1 MYIELAY
8 PEQQR
13 TLDNTGKLTNAVIQ
27 YLVFEALD
35 EAEALSYAFEN
46 VPKELDNLKLLSIS
60 ISERKSQDIFLL
72 EVTYGSSNN
81 NSGGG
86 SSDDNAEDEDAV
98 FNFECSTGSAHITNA
113 IKNIPLKAGKVDPGS
128 FIGWNGKSGDDSE
141 ITGVEIMVPTLRE
154 SYTKQMRLNQL
165 TIAFRR
171 KVAALTGKINA
182 KTFKGWD
189 RGEVLFLG
197 CSFSAPEKTAERVTV
212 TFNFAIQLD
221 EDNAEIEGIKF
232 RKDGW
237 THVWAIASTTVED
250 GKTPRNKVDAL
261 YGSQVYQY
269 ADFGA
274 LGL

>member
-1 MYIELAY
+1 MYIEEAY
-8 PEQQR
+8 TEQQK
-13 TLDNTGKLTNAVIQ
+13 TVDGTGKLTDATIP

-35 EAEALSYAFEN
+35 EAEALGFAFQEI
-46 VPKELDNLKLLSIS
+46 PKELEELKLLSVS
-60 ISERKSQDIFLL
+60 ISERKAEQIFLV
-72 EVTYGSSNN
+72 EAVYGVSNVSGSSA
-81 NSGGG
+81 
-86 SSDDNAEDEDAV
+86 DDEDEEEDAV

-141 ITGVEIMVPTLRE
+141 IAGVEIMVPTLRE

-171 KVAALTGKINA
+171 KVAALTGKINS